1 MDRGSKVTTSALT
14 VVENGTSTLPTA
26 NHRTQETMTMIDPID
41 EEDRASDLDLDDY
54 IDVLNG
60 DFYID

>member
-1 MDRGSKVTTSALT
+1 
-14 VVENGTSTLPTA
+14 
-26 NHRTQETMTMIDPID
+26 MIDPID